1 MYIIFEKIQ
10 KLIDAR
16 NQAFTKWENLQN
28 GLQEQLANE
37 RITLLV
43 ANENRESF
51 KADTNANLARLAS
64 EARETLD
71 NFIEIQ
77 TKKAGEVLT
86 MSVTADES
94 AQINMLVGLDKVK
107 TEELEFYQEKYSDK
121 PLLLKRL
128 GEVARKH
135 DVYLLFTEEQRQKME
150 PMEFVREMDS
160 SLSLLIDRND
170 SIASYPL
177 SIAGTDAIAGQM
189 QTEAYINILNDYK
202 AKAF

>member
-43 ANENRESF
+43 ANENRDSF

-71 NFIEIQ
+71 NFIDIQ
-77 TKKAGEVLT
+77 RKKAGEVLT
-86 MSVTADES
+86 TSVTADEI
-94 AQINMLVGLDKVK
+94 AQINTLEGINEVK
-107 TEELEFYQEKYSDK
+107 TEELEFYQEKYNDK

-128 GEVARKH
+128 DEVARKH
-135 DVYLLFTEEQRQKME
+135 DVYLLFTEEQRQKMD

-160 SLSLLIDRND
+160 NLSLLIGRND
-170 SIASYPL
+170 YIASYPL
-177 SIAGTDAIAGQM
+177 STATSDAVARQM
-189 QTEAYINILNDYK
+189 RTEAYINILNDYK
-202 AKAF
+202 ARAL